1 MKKNLS
7 GLEKGETYLILCI
20 LGRGTTSNLQNLKI
34 LPRFRDF
41 CIFCFRIR
49 RKNESFFAFF
59 EALSDFYFS
68 IFWLIQGQNSIKLD
82 TRRCKMTWGIDQDL
96 VRPLKWLRSKV
107 IGKKRFWY
115 IPTVWFLQI
124 LGKKLIGLV
133 EGWNISYPMY
143 FGTRNILEFTEFKNS
158 PGFSRF
164 LHF

>member
-1 MKKNLS
+1 MEKNLS

-59 EALSDFYFS
+59 EALSIFDNRY
-68 IFWLIQGQNSIKLD
+68 FWLIQGRNSIKLD
-82 TRRCKMTWGIDQDL
+82 TGRWEMTWGIDQDL

-124 LGKKLIGLV
+124 LGKKFIGLA
-133 EGWNISYPMY
+133 EGWNISHPMY
-143 FGTRNILEFTEFKNS
+143 FGTMNNLEFTELKNS
-158 PGFSRF
+158 SPFSRY

>member
-1 MKKNLS
+1 MEKNLS

-59 EALSDFYFS
+59 EALSGFYFS

-96 VRPLKWLRSKV
+96 VRPLKLRRSKV
-107 IGKKRFWY
+107 MGKKRFWH
-115 IPTVWFLQI
+115 I
-124 LGKKLIGLV
+124 LTRLIFTNTWKKIYRAWRRAKHIL
-133 EGWNISYPMY
+133 SYVFWDEEQPPIY
-143 FGTRNILEFTEFKNS
+143 RI
-158 PGFSRF
+158 
-164 LHF
+164 